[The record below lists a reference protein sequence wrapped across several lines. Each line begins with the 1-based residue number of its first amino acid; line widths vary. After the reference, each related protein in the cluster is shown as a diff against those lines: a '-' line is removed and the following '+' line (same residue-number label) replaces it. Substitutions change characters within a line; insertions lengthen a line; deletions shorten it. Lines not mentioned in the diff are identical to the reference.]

1 MINTIKSHSWW
12 LIRLACSPF
21 LFSRLIAGH
30 PINIDG
36 QFHDWDNVEI
46 AYSDMEG
53 DGMSADFGDV
63 KITYDMEFLFIYFN
77 FHNGEYLMQD
87 GNAFHLYIDADNNA
101 STGLD
106 FHGIGAELDWTFGQR
121 EGVFYINGGSEI
133 IWQNDLTLR
142 IGPTITSTEF
152 EIAISR
158 ESDVLT
164 LNESQVLA
172 EGKIVIAEAPPN
184 SDTVPN
190 EDGGIYFSI
199 GEDTVPLPEP
209 IPLERKHE
217 DDIRIVTYNTWNDG
231 FLDEERQPH
240 FKRIIQALDPDV
252 IALQEHWDWDEIDD
266 IIQSWFPDEPWYA
279 SWTHRDMVVLS
290 RFSIIDDA
298 SLISSGRTMG
308 ALLDTEEELG
318 KNLLIVNS
326 HLSCCANNE
335 DRQQQVDEFLSVWRE
350 WISNENGPFN
360 LEDET
365 PFVHVGDFNFVGY
378 RQQVETIRIGDIVDE
393 NEYGEDF
400 LPDWDN
406 TAVVDLFSRHTH
418 KRMGYTWRSDGS
430 SFNPGKLDYIFY
442 SDATI
447 DTGRHFTLNTLA
459 MEEATLMEYG
469 LEWDDT
475 QEASDHLPRVFDI
488 TLNDLDIGVDFN
500 AGWNLVGLPLEV
512 DDAYYQILFPESVEG
527 TLYSF
532 DGGYVQENELLHGSG
547 YWLLFE
553 NSGNVTIIGNGL
565 NQLIIELNQGWNLI
579 SGISIELPLES
590 VEDPENL
597 IIPGTVYSFENVYV
611 QADSFQPG
619 NGYWLRSSGTGAII
633 LNQN

>member
-1 MINTIKSHSWW
+1 MINIIKSHSWW

-36 QFHDWDNVEI
+36 QFHDWDNVGI

-326 HLSCCANNE
+326 HLSCCASNE

-406 TAVVDLFSRHTH
+406 TVVVDLFSRHTH

>member
-1 MINTIKSHSWW
+1 MINIIKSHSWW

-36 QFHDWDNVEI
+36 QFHDWDNVGI

-199 GEDTVPLPEP
+199 GEDTVPLPDP

>member
-1 MINTIKSHSWW
+1 MINIIKSHSWW

-36 QFHDWDNVEI
+36 QFHDWDNVGI

-298 SLISSGRTMG
+298 SLISSGRTMC

>member
-1 MINTIKSHSWW
+1 MINIIKSHSWW

-36 QFHDWDNVEI
+36 QFHDWDIVGI

-53 DGMSADFGDV
+53 DGMSADFGDI

-87 GNAFHLYIDADNNA
+87 WNAFHLYIDADNNA

-121 EGVFYINGGSEI
+121 EGVFYINGGSET

-164 LNESQVLA
+164 LNESQVLS
-172 EGKIVIAEAPPN
+172 EGKIVIAEALPN

-199 GEDTVPLPEP
+199 GEDTVPLADP

-252 IALQEHWDWDEIDD
+252 IALQEHWDWDEIYD
-266 IIQSWFPDEPWYA
+266 IIQSWFPDEPWHA

-298 SLISSGRTMG
+298 SLISSGRTMC

-326 HLSCCANNE
+326 HLSCCASNE
-335 DRQQQVDEFLSVWRE
+335 DRQQQVDEFLSGWRE

-459 MEEATLMEYG
+459 MEETTLTEYG

-532 DGGYVQENELLHGSG
+532 DGVYVQENELLHGSG

-565 NQLIIELNQGWNLI
+565 NQLIIELSQGWNLI

-597 IIPGTVYSFENVYV
+597 IIPGTVYSFENMYV
-611 QADSFQPG
+611 QADRFQPG

>member
-1 MINTIKSHSWW
+1 MINIIKSHSWW

-101 STGLD
+101 STGFD

-121 EGVFYINGGSEI
+121 EGVFYINGGSET

-266 IIQSWFPDEPWYA
+266 IIQSWFPDEQWHA

-298 SLISSGRTMG
+298 TLISSGRTMC

-326 HLSCCANNE
+326 HLSCCGNNE

-611 QADSFQPG
+611 QTDSFQPG

>member
-1 MINTIKSHSWW
+1 MINIIKSHSWW

-36 QFHDWDNVEI
+36 QFHDWDNVGI

-266 IIQSWFPDEPWYA
+266 IIQSWFPDEPWHA

-298 SLISSGRTMG
+298 SLISSGRTMC

-318 KNLLIVNS
+318 KNLLIINS
-326 HLSCCANNE
+326 HLSCCASNE

>member
-1 MINTIKSHSWW
+1 MINIIKSHSWW

-164 LNESQVLA
+164 LNESQVLV

-266 IIQSWFPDEPWYA
+266 IIQSWFPDEPWHA

-318 KNLLIVNS
+318 KNLLIINS

-532 DGGYVQENELLHGSG
+532 DGVYVQENELLHGSG

>member
-1 MINTIKSHSWW
+1 MINIIKSHSWW
-12 LIRLACSPF
+12 LTCLACSPF

-36 QFHDWDNVEI
+36 QFHDWDNVGI

-87 GNAFHLYIDADNNA
+87 WNAFHLYIDADNNT

-121 EGVFYINGGSEI
+121 EGVFYINGGSET

-172 EGKIVIAEAPPN
+172 EGKIMIAEALPN

-199 GEDTVPLPEP
+199 GEDTVPLPDP

-266 IIQSWFPDEPWYA
+266 IIQSWFPDEPWHA

-298 SLISSGRTMG
+298 SLISSGRTMC

-326 HLSCCANNE
+326 HLSCCGNNE

-532 DGGYVQENELLHGSG
+532 DGVYVQENELLHGSG

-565 NQLIIELNQGWNLI
+565 NQLIIELSQGWNLI

>member
-1 MINTIKSHSWW
+1 MINIIKSHSWW

-36 QFHDWDNVEI
+36 QFHDWDNVGI

-199 GEDTVPLPEP
+199 GEDTVPLPDP

-298 SLISSGRTMG
+298 SLISSGRTMC

-326 HLSCCANNE
+326 HLSCCASNE

-378 RQQVETIRIGDIVDE
+378 RQQVETIRIGDVVDE

>member
-1 MINTIKSHSWW
+1 MINIIKSHSWW

-36 QFHDWDNVEI
+36 QFHDWDNVGI

-87 GNAFHLYIDADNNA
+87 GNEFHLFIDADNNA

-266 IIQSWFPDEPWYA
+266 IIQSWFPDEPWHA

>member
-1 MINTIKSHSWW
+1 MINIIKSHSWW

-36 QFHDWDNVEI
+36 QFHDWDNVGI

-266 IIQSWFPDEPWYA
+266 IIQSWFPDEPWHA

-500 AGWNLVGLPLEV
+500 EGWNLVGLPLEV

>member
-1 MINTIKSHSWW
+1 MINIIKSHSWW

-36 QFHDWDNVEI
+36 QFHDWDNVGI

-63 KITYDMEFLFIYFN
+63 KITYDVEFLFIYFN

>member
-1 MINTIKSHSWW
+1 MINIIKSHSWW

-36 QFHDWDNVEI
+36 QFHDWDNVGI

-266 IIQSWFPDEPWYA
+266 IIQSWFPDEPWHA

-532 DGGYVQENELLHGSG
+532 DGVYVQENELLHGSG

>member
-1 MINTIKSHSWW
+1 MINIIKSHSWW

-36 QFHDWDNVEI
+36 QFHDWDNVGI

-500 AGWNLVGLPLEV
+500 EGWNLVGLPLEV

>member
-1 MINTIKSHSWW
+1 MINIIKSHSWW

-36 QFHDWDNVEI
+36 QFHDWDNVGI

-172 EGKIVIAEAPPN
+172 EGKIMIAEALPN

-199 GEDTVPLPEP
+199 GEDTVPLADP

-378 RQQVETIRIGDIVDE
+378 RQQVETIRIGDVVDE

>member
-1 MINTIKSHSWW
+1 MINIIKSHSWW

-199 GEDTVPLPEP
+199 GEDTVPLPDP

-266 IIQSWFPDEPWYA
+266 IIQSWFPDEPWHA

-326 HLSCCANNE
+326 HLSCCASNE

>member
-1 MINTIKSHSWW
+1 MINIIKSHSWW

-36 QFHDWDNVEI
+36 QFHDWDNVGI

-199 GEDTVPLPEP
+199 GEDTVPLPDP

-266 IIQSWFPDEPWYA
+266 IIQSWFPDEPWHA

-335 DRQQQVDEFLSVWRE
+335 DRQQQVDEFLSVCRE

-500 AGWNLVGLPLEV
+500 EGWNLVGLPLEV

>member
-1 MINTIKSHSWW
+1 MINIIKSHSWW

-36 QFHDWDNVEI
+36 QFHDWDNVGI

-266 IIQSWFPDEPWYA
+266 IIQSWFPDEPWHA

>member
-1 MINTIKSHSWW
+1 MINIIKSHSWW

-36 QFHDWDNVEI
+36 QFHDWDNVGI

-164 LNESQVLA
+164 LNESQVLV

-199 GEDTVPLPEP
+199 GEDTVPLPDP

-326 HLSCCANNE
+326 HLSCCASNE

>member
-1 MINTIKSHSWW
+1 MINIIKSHSWW

-36 QFHDWDNVEI
+36 QFHDWDNVGI

-199 GEDTVPLPEP
+199 GEDTVPLPDP

-500 AGWNLVGLPLEV
+500 EGWNLVGLPLEV

>member
-1 MINTIKSHSWW
+1 MINIIKSHSWW

-36 QFHDWDNVEI
+36 QFHDWDNVGI

-266 IIQSWFPDEPWYA
+266 IIQSWFPDEPWHA

-406 TAVVDLFSRHTH
+406 TVVVDLFSRHTH

>member
-1 MINTIKSHSWW
+1 MINIIKSHSWW

-36 QFHDWDNVEI
+36 QFHDWDNVGI

-172 EGKIVIAEAPPN
+172 KGKIMITEALPN
-184 SDTVPN
+184 PDTVPN

-266 IIQSWFPDEPWYA
+266 IIQSWFPDEPWHA

-378 RQQVETIRIGDIVDE
+378 RQQVETIRIGDVVDE

>member
-1 MINTIKSHSWW
+1 MINIIKSHSWW

-36 QFHDWDNVEI
+36 QFHDWDNVGI

-266 IIQSWFPDEPWYA
+266 IIQSWFPDEPWHA

-597 IIPGTVYSFENVYV
+597 IIPGTVYSFEKVYV

-619 NGYWLRSSGTGAII
+619 NEYWLRSSGTGAII

>member
-1 MINTIKSHSWW
+1 MINIIKSHSWW

-36 QFHDWDNVEI
+36 QFHDWDNVGI

-172 EGKIVIAEAPPN
+172 EGKIMIAEALPN

-199 GEDTVPLPEP
+199 GEDTVPLADP

-266 IIQSWFPDEPWYA
+266 IIQSWFPDEPWHA

-406 TAVVDLFSRHTH
+406 TVVVDLFSRHTH

>member
-1 MINTIKSHSWW
+1 MIDIIKSHAWW
-12 LIRLACSPF
+12 LIRLACGPF

-53 DGMSADFGDV
+53 DGMNADFGNV

-87 GNAFHLYIDADNNA
+87 WNAFHLYIDADNNA

-121 EGVFYINGGSEI
+121 EGVFYINGGSET

-172 EGKIVIAEAPPN
+172 EGKIMIAEALPN

-190 EDGGIYFSI
+190 EDGGIYFSV
-199 GEDTVPLPEP
+199 GEDTVPLANP

-266 IIQSWFPDEPWYA
+266 IIQSWFPDEPWHA

-298 SLISSGRTMG
+298 SLISSERTMC

-326 HLSCCANNE
+326 HLSCCGNNE

-378 RQQVETIRIGDIVDE
+378 RQQVETIRIGDIIDE
-393 NEYGEDF
+393 NEYGEDY

-406 TAVVDLFSRHTH
+406 TAVIDLFSRHTH

-512 DDAYYQILFPESVEG
+512 DDAHYQILFPESVEG

-532 DGGYVQENELLHGSG
+532 NGVYVQENELLYGSG

-597 IIPGTVYSFENVYV
+597 IIPGTVYSYENVYF
-611 QADSFQPG
+611 QPDSFQPG

>member
-1 MINTIKSHSWW
+1 MINIIKSHSWW
-12 LIRLACSPF
+12 LIRLACGPF

-36 QFHDWDNVEI
+36 QFHDWDNVGI

-53 DGMSADFGDV
+53 DGMSADFGDI

-87 GNAFHLYIDADNNA
+87 WNAFHLYIDADNNA

-121 EGVFYINGGSEI
+121 EGVFYINGGSET
-133 IWQNDLTLR
+133 IWQNVLTLR

-164 LNESQVLA
+164 LNESQVLT
-172 EGKIVIAEAPPN
+172 EGKIMIAEALPN

-199 GEDTVPLPEP
+199 GEDTVPLADP

-266 IIQSWFPDEPWYA
+266 IIQSWFPDEPWHV

-298 SLISSGRTMG
+298 TLTSSGRTMC

-326 HLSCCANNE
+326 HLSCCASNE

-365 PFVHVGDFNFVGY
+365 PFVHMGDFNFVGY

-459 MEEATLMEYG
+459 MGEATLMGYG

-488 TLNDLDIGVDFN
+488 TLNDLDIGIDFN

-532 DGGYVQENELLHGSG
+532 DDIYVQENELLHGSG

-597 IIPGTVYSFENVYV
+597 IIPGTVYSFENMYV
-611 QADSFQPG
+611 QQDSFQPG

>member
-1 MINTIKSHSWW
+1 MINIIKSHSWW

-36 QFHDWDNVEI
+36 QFHDWDNVGI

-406 TAVVDLFSRHTH
+406 TVVVDLFSRHTH

>member
-1 MINTIKSHSWW
+1 MINIIKSHSWW

-36 QFHDWDNVEI
+36 QFHDWDNVGI

-240 FKRIIQALDPDV
+240 FNRIIQALDPDV

-298 SLISSGRTMG
+298 SLISSGRTMC

>member
-1 MINTIKSHSWW
+1 MINIIKSHSWW

-36 QFHDWDNVEI
+36 QFHDWDNVGI
-46 AYSDMEG
+46 ACSDMEG

-406 TAVVDLFSRHTH
+406 TAYVDLFSRHTH

>member
-1 MINTIKSHSWW
+1 MINIIKSHSWW

-36 QFHDWDNVEI
+36 QFHDWDNVGI

-266 IIQSWFPDEPWYA
+266 IIQSWFPDEPWHA

-406 TAVVDLFSRHTH
+406 TVVVDLFSRHTH

-619 NGYWLRSSGTGAII
+619 NGYWLRSLGTGAII

>member
-1 MINTIKSHSWW
+1 MINIIKSHSWW

-36 QFHDWDNVEI
+36 QFHDWDNVGI

-266 IIQSWFPDEPWYA
+266 IIQSWFPDEPWHA

-406 TAVVDLFSRHTH
+406 TVVVDLFSRHTH

-500 AGWNLVGLPLEV
+500 EGWNLVGLPLEV

-532 DGGYVQENELLHGSG
+532 DGGYVKENELLHGSG